1 MEPATASWEAV
12 ATKHRDAAVSK
23 IPVEWRLPSQITDTI
38 SQTSDQNVLDI
49 PRTCGLLTPEELD
62 ITENYTAVTLLEHLA
77 SGKFTSIAVTTAFCK
92 RAAIAQQLVSCLTE
106 VFFEEALARA
116 KYCDEYLAKEGKTLG
131 PFHGLP
137 ISLKDSFNIKGVAS
151 TIGFTSFIA
160 KGPDSADS
168 PLVTILLSKGAVL
181 YVKTN
186 IPQTMMTADSHNNIF
201 GRTLNPTRLSLS
213 AGGSSGGEGALSALH
228 GSILGVGTDIA
239 GSIRIPAF
247 CNGVIGFKPST
258 RRIPFGG
265 QTSPAREG
273 SFGIAPCAGPICRNV
288 DDAEYFMRQVLDYD
302 CWTLDES
309 VVPLPWTS
317 KSTGGE
323 DRKLRLGFMLED
335 KHFPLHPAMQRIMQT
350 VVSIVESANHTL
362 IPLDPLLPEDILTQT
377 INTAM
382 KFFSIDPKGTP
393 FAHIAKSGEPIIPSI
408 PTTMPP
414 ELAAFKPTLD
424 DVFDLNVQ
432 MQHIKKTVRDVWV
445 KEQLD
450 AFIMPVF
457 QGTAPTHDT
466 FGGPPYTVL
475 ANLLDAPACAIPFGK
490 ADKETDKPFVRDV
503 AYVPPY
509 GADSV
514 ESGPGGFQVVGRNLK
529 DEEVIDV
536 ARIVS
541 KLLKSSQET

>member
-1 MEPATASWEAV
+1 MDPATASWEAI
-12 ATKHRDAAVSK
+12 ATKHREAAASK
-23 IPVEWRLPSQITDTI
+23 IPHEWKLPSQITDTI

-49 PRTCGLLTPEELD
+49 PRTCGLLTTEEID
-62 ITENYTAVTLLEHLA
+62 ITENYTAVMLLEQLA
-77 SGKFTSIAVTTAFCK
+77 SGKFTSVAVTTAFCK

-116 KYCDEYLAKEGKTLG
+116 KYCDEFLAKQGKTLG

-137 ISLKDSFNIKGVAS
+137 ISLKDSFNIKGIPS
-151 TIGFTSFIA
+151 TIGYTSFIA
-160 KGPDSADS
+160 KGPDRTDS
-168 PLVTILLSKGAVL
+168 PLVSILLSTGAVL

-201 GRTLNPTRLSLS
+201 GRTLNPARLSLS
-213 AGGSSGGEGALSALH
+213 AGGSSGGEGALSALR

-258 RRIPFGG
+258 RRIPYGG
-265 QTSPAREG
+265 QTSPARAG
-273 SFGIAPCAGPICRNV
+273 GVGIAPCAGPICRNV
-288 DDAEYFMRQVLDYD
+288 DDAEYFMRHVLEYD

-309 VVPLPWTS
+309 VVPLPWILN
-317 KSTGGE
+317 STGSMS
-323 DRKLRLGFMLED
+323 RKLRLGYIFED
-335 KHFPLHPAMQRIMQT
+335 KNFPLHPAMQRIMKT
-350 VVSIVESANHTL
+350 VISILEAAGHTL
-362 IPLDPLLPEDILTQT
+362 IVLDPLLPEDILAQT

-382 KFFSIDPKGTP
+382 KFFTMDPKATP
-393 FAHIAKSGEPIIPSI
+393 FTYIARSGEPIIPSI
-408 PTTMPP
+408 PTTMS
-414 ELAAFKPTLD
+414 ADIATFKPTLD

-432 MQHIKKTVRDVWV
+432 MQDIKKIVRQVWV

-457 QGTAPTHDT
+457 QGSAPTHDT

-490 ADKETDKPFVRDV
+490 ANKEADKPFVRDV
-503 AYVPPY
+503 AYMPPY
-509 GADSV
+509 NADLV
-514 ESGPGGFQVVGRNLK
+514 EGGPGGIQVVGRNLK
-529 DEEVIDV
+529 DEDVIEV
-536 ARIVS
+536 AKIVS
-541 KLLKSSQET
+541 EILKTSERK